1 MKTFRKA
8 TSEMEIPTLR
18 HGNFHKIWNLKWKLW
33 EIETFR
39 KLKSEKET
47 LRAEHHQKKC
57 ICSQINIV
65 LKWNFQHSDMNTWIR
80 SQHKQKSFRMKF
92 LIVLPQPKAHAK
104 PLRPE
109 SCSPIFPP
117 KKTWNLNCDLGAP
130 LFEDVWT
137 MFEWQNV
144 EGFFQ
149 VFILKRMGP
158 YWCQVHA
165 PSSSNAP
172 PIIPNP
178 SQFQNVKGH
187 VKKLYTIFSR
197 GCFKPQFSIL
207 ESKSVSLGKNHAYW
221 ILDWMGLSN
230 LSCRFKPARLFHHK
244 AFED

>member
-33 EIETFR
+33 EIKTFR

-130 LFEDVWT
+130 LWMSEPCLNDKMLKGSFK
-137 MFEWQNV
+137 FSFLKEW
-144 EGFFQ
+144 
-149 VFILKRMGP
+149 
-158 YWCQVHA
+158 VHIDAKYMRQAA
-165 PSSSNAP
+165 PMPPQSSP
-172 PIIPNP
+172 THPN
-178 SQFQNVKGH
+178 
-187 VKKLYTIFSR
+187 
-197 GCFKPQFSIL
+197 
-207 ESKSVSLGKNHAYW
+207 SKMW
-221 ILDWMGLSN
+221 
-230 LSCRFKPARLFHHK
+230 K
-244 AFED
+244 AT

>member
-33 EIETFR
+33 EIKTFR

-117 KKTWNLNCDLGAP
+117 LKTWSLNCDLGAP

-187 VKKLYTIFSR
+187 VKKTIYYFFS
-197 GCFKPQFSIL
+197 GVLQTSVFHFGVQICFTR
-207 ESKSVSLGKNHAYW
+207 EKSC
-221 ILDWMGLSN
+221 ILDFGL
-230 LSCRFKPARLFHHK
+230 
-244 AFED
+244 DGVI